1 MTRTPPHRTPVP
13 AGLLAAVLMLPGAAE
28 AETEFYGGLGLGYSS
43 YKLDSTGFDGSDF
56 GIRQF
61 VGFNWGDYL
70 GVETGYID
78 FGTAKD
84 NVGSVFFP
92 VNQTIESWGYD
103 LSLFGRYPLDEE
115 LDVFAKVGILRW
127 DARTNFD
134 NSPFSE
140 KEDGDDLLVGV
151 GVDFRGT
158 GRVHVRMQGEI
169 IEADFADSWWM
180 LSASLVYGFPV
191 GN

>member
-1 MTRTPPHRTPVP
+1 MTRTPTHRTPVL
-13 AGLLAAVLMLPGAAE
+13 AGCLAAVLLLPGVAA
-28 AETEFYGGLGLGYSS
+28 AETELYGGVGIGYST
-43 YKLDSTGFDGSDF
+43 YKVDSTGFDGSDF
-56 GIRQF
+56 GVRQL

-70 GVETGYID
+70 GVEVGYID

-103 LSLFGRYPLDEE
+103 VSLFGRYPLDEE
-115 LDVFAKVGILRW
+115 LDLFAKAGILRW
-127 DARTNFD
+127 DARTNFA

-140 KEDGDDLLVGV
+140 KDDGDDLLVGV
-151 GVDFRGT
+151 GLDFRGT
-158 GRVHVRMQGEI
+158 GRVHVRMAGELI
-169 IEADFADSWWM
+169 DADFADSWWM
-180 LSASLVYGFPV
+180 LSASLLYSFPV